1 VLGGRNTPLPILFRT
16 LKTSGADLPR
26 NLKLALAYDGT
37 DFAGWQVQPDRV
49 SVQGTLLS
57 AFEHLTGEKTLPQGS
72 GRTDAGV
79 HALAQVA
86 TVTTNS
92 PIPTDNL
99 IRALNDILPRSI
111 RILAAE
117 EMPPEFHAR
126 RSAVAKTYRYHIY
139 RGAICSP
146 FQARYVYHHPYPLDE
161 SRMIQAAAL
170 VEGEHDFTSFA
181 AVDPEKRKEAPAT
194 DKEKLETKTSLQ
206 TNAGFATNQAELEAN
221 SARPEPSKAE
231 LDLDN
236 SRPETNKA
244 GLELDNAGL
253 ETNKAGLKTNKA
265 DLEPNNVR
273 TIFLSQWQRHAD
285 ELIYTVRGN
294 GFLHHMVRN
303 LVGTFLMVG
312 KGSLSIADV
321 KRILEL
327 RDRSAAAATAPA
339 SGLFLVSVEY

>member
-1 VLGGRNTPLPILFRT
+1 
-16 LKTSGADLPR
+16 LKHQVADLPR
-26 NLKLALAYDGT
+26 NLKLTLAYDGH
-37 DFAGWQVQPDRV
+37 DFAGWQVQPDRL
-49 SVQGTLLS
+49 SVQGTLVS

-92 PIPTDNL
+92 PIPVDNL
-99 IRALNDILPRSI
+99 VRALNDILPRSI

-117 EMPPEFHAR
+117 EMPPDFHAR

-161 SRMIQAAAL
+161 SRMVQAAAL

-181 AVDPEKRKEAPAT
+181 AVDPEKRKEVLAT
-194 DKEKLETKTSLQ
+194 DKERSVTKKAGIDTKSGIEMKPGLE
-206 TNAGFATNQAELEAN
+206 TNAGLDTDAEV
-221 SARPEPSKAE
+221 
-231 LDLDN
+231 
-236 SRPETNKA
+236 ETNNPGLEIDKA
-244 GLELDNAGL
+244 GLEL
-253 ETNKAGLKTNKA
+253 
-265 DLEPNNVR
+265 NNVR
-273 TIFLSQWQRHAD
+273 TIFHSQWQRHRD

-312 KGSLSIADV
+312 KGSLTIADV

>member
-1 VLGGRNTPLPILFRT
+1 L
-16 LKTSGADLPR
+16 AR
-26 NLKLALAYDGT
+26 NLKLTLAYDGH
-37 DFAGWQVQPDRV
+37 DFAGWQVQPDRL
-49 SVQGTLLS
+49 SVQGTLVS

-92 PIPTDNL
+92 PIPVDNL
-99 IRALNDILPRSI
+99 IRALNDVLPRSI

-117 EMPPEFHAR
+117 EMPPDFHAR

-170 VEGEHDFTSFA
+170 VQGEHDFTSFA
-181 AVDPEKRKEAPAT
+181 AVDPEKRKQALAI
-194 DKEKLETKTSLQ
+194 DKEGAMTKSGID
-206 TNAGFATNQAELEAN
+206 TNAAIDTQPGAVTNTEVETDHSGLEIDQAEF
-221 SARPEPSKAE
+221 
-231 LDLDN
+231 
-236 SRPETNKA
+236 
-244 GLELDNAGL
+244 
-253 ETNKAGLKTNKA
+253 
-265 DLEPNNVR
+265 EPNNVR
-273 TIFLSQWQRHAD
+273 TIFHSQWQRQGD

-312 KGSLSIADV
+312 KGSLTVADV
-321 KRILEL
+321 RRILEL